1 MSDPLERAVIG
12 LALTA
17 DPAVAIDLGDVRPEH
32 FADLRHAALWDLI
45 ARMWANEA
53 VTDPM
58 TVVANLSSIPA
69 DERRGVDDDY
79 LLECLASAPVPAD
92 LLAHEYA
99 FRLIQA
105 AEHQRLTAA
114 LIRAQQLLEGTPDP
128 VEAESLIRSTIDA
141 AAPKSRDAGVALA
154 DAVAETVPTLGQA
167 TTFTATPWADL
178 NNLIGGWR
186 KGGLY
191 VVGARP
197 GVGKALS
204 LDTPLPTPTGWTTM
218 GDVKVGDEVLGMD
231 GKPTRV
237 TFATEVQVNHQCYE
251 LTFSDGA
258 KIVADADHRWLV
270 EDRASRKASAAAK
283 HAPHTSKY
291 ASQQRRCFP
300 RVATTEEIAAT
311 VRCKDGRANYS
322 LPSMA
327 PLDLPESN
335 LPLDP
340 YVFGYWL
347 GDGDARTAT
356 VTTWNQDTSHFIEA
370 LDRAGYHYS
379 FHESQES
386 CARITFSTTPIRRG
400 GPVRDSAVGRL
411 REMGVLRSKHIPRT
425 YLRASY
431 GQRLDLLRGLLD
443 SDGTVSKSGQME
455 YTTVDEPLAN
465 DVMELMRTLGLRPT
479 FGTRQVR
486 GRDVAHSTDYR
497 IHAMAT
503 SEHMTLAR
511 KAKRLPDERRNLRR
525 YVTDVVPVASV
536 PVRCIQV
543 SNNDHMYLA
552 GEAMVPTHNT
562 LLGLNAAAGLA
573 RTGPVALS
581 TLEMNRREVSVRL
594 LAAAGR
600 INVGHL
606 TGVHDMTDA
615 DWLKVPDAQALVSSL
630 PISVDDRTGATVWDV
645 VTHARLLARSGPLA
659 AVVVDYL
666 QLLTTPR
673 GDQRPRHEIVSDQ
686 SRQLKVLA
694 GELDCPVIALSQL
707 NRQSEGRAGGTPMLS
722 DLRESGSLEQDAD
735 VVMLLNMPM
744 VDDGYG
750 GEAPDTGR
758 LDVIVAKNRQ
768 GEVGTVRLQR
778 DGATATLRNLVNSWQ
793 AR

>member
-197 GVGKALS
+197 GVGKS
-204 LDTPLPTPTGWTTM
+204 
-218 GDVKVGDEVLGMD
+218 
-231 GKPTRV
+231 
-237 TFATEVQVNHQCYE
+237 
-251 LTFSDGA
+251 
-258 KIVADADHRWLV
+258 I
-270 EDRASRKASAAAK
+270 
-283 HAPHTSKY
+283 
-291 ASQQRRCFP
+291 
-300 RVATTEEIAAT
+300 
-311 VRCKDGRANYS
+311 
-322 LPSMA
+322 
-327 PLDLPESN
+327 
-335 LPLDP
+335 
-340 YVFGYWL
+340 
-347 GDGDARTAT
+347 
-356 VTTWNQDTSHFIEA
+356 
-370 LDRAGYHYS
+370 
-379 FHESQES
+379 
-386 CARITFSTTPIRRG
+386 
-400 GPVRDSAVGRL
+400 
-411 REMGVLRSKHIPRT
+411 
-425 YLRASY
+425 
-431 GQRLDLLRGLLD
+431 
-443 SDGTVSKSGQME
+443 
-455 YTTVDEPLAN
+455 
-465 DVMELMRTLGLRPT
+465 
-479 FGTRQVR
+479 
-486 GRDVAHSTDYR
+486 
-497 IHAMAT
+497 
-503 SEHMTLAR
+503 
-511 KAKRLPDERRNLRR
+511 
-525 YVTDVVPVASV
+525 
-536 PVRCIQV
+536 
-543 SNNDHMYLA
+543 
-552 GEAMVPTHNT
+552 
-562 LLGLNAAAGLA
+562 LGLNAAAGLA